1 MPDVTSHAPGAF
13 SWPELGT
20 TDQHASAAF
29 YAALF
34 GWTINDQPMGP
45 GETYTMSEMR
55 GRPVAA
61 AYTLRAEEKQS
72 GAPPHWNNYVTV
84 ASADDAAAK
93 AKELGATLIE
103 EPFDVMGAGRMA
115 LLADPAGA
123 TLCVWEA
130 RDAIG
135 AGRVNEPGALT
146 WNELHTTDLDGASA
160 FYGALFSWT
169 TEPMPTGDGPPYH
182 VISNSG
188 RSNGGI
194 TATQPGEPPN
204 WVPYFAVSS
213 VDDALSEAN
222 EGGGATLA
230 GPIPMPQG
238 RIAVLRD
245 PQGAVFALWEGTLD
259 G

>member
-1 MPDVTSHAPGAF
+1 MPERDSYEPGTP
-13 SWPELGT
+13 SWVDLSTP
-20 TDQHASAAF
+20 DPDAAKRF
-29 YAALF
+29 YGALF
-34 GWTINDQPMGP
+34 GWEFEDNDIP
-45 GETYTMSEMR
+45 GGGTYTMCKVDGEY
-55 GRPVAA
+55 VAA
-61 AYTLRAEEKQS
+61 IPSSTDI
-72 GAPPHWNNYVTV
+72 APPHWNNYVTV